1 MPTRHAGLSKIDMA
15 VPGRHAAAGMF
26 NTYSAVIGRYE
37 LLEREQEQQLARRW
51 QETKDGDAAN
61 ALVTSHLRLAAKVA
75 RSYKGYG
82 LPYAD
87 LMAEANLGLVIA
99 ASRFEPGRGSRFST
113 YAMWWIKATIHEYI
127 LRSWSLVRIGTTA
140 AQKKLF
146 FRLRGEM
153 RKAAGGAMA
162 GLTPDVA
169 EAIAVKLEVS
179 ARDVMEMD
187 CRLHGDLSLNARVGG
202 DEQGA
207 EWEALLV
214 DDTTDAETLLA
225 DQDQTERRTSAL
237 GIALNALTARERRV
251 LEARQLAEHPCTLDQ
266 LARELSISSERVRQ
280 IEIRAFAK
288 VKRAALRATQDLA
301 HARAE
306 ERGEFRSPMPRV
318 PPGGVLRPRA
328 EELVA
333 P

>member
-1 MPTRHAGLSKIDMA
+1 MSMHHADLIKVA
-15 VPGRHAAAGMF
+15 VPGPSTEAGVL
-26 NTYSAVIGRYE
+26 NAYSAAISRYR

-51 QETKDGDAAN
+51 QERRDGEAAN

-75 RSYKGYG
+75 RNYKGYG
-82 LPYAD
+82 LPLAD

-113 YAMWWIKATIHEYI
+113 YAIWWIKATIHEYV

-153 RKAAGGAMA
+153 RKAAGSAMT

-179 ARDVMEMD
+179 TRDVLEMD
-187 CRLHGDLSLNARVGG
+187 RRLHGDLSLNARVGG
-202 DEQGA
+202 DENTT

-214 DDTTDAETLLA
+214 DESTDAETILA

-237 GIALNALTARERRV
+237 GIALNSLTQRERYV
-251 LEARQLAEHPCTLDQ
+251 FEARQLAEPPRTRAE

-280 IEIRAFAK
+280 LEIRAFAK
-288 VKRAALRATQDLA
+288 VKRAAIRATQDPGLA
-301 HARAE
+301 CRE
-306 ERGEFRSPMPRV
+306 ERSGSRCLVSRIRSGHALHAQ
-318 PPGGVLRPRA
+318 PG
-328 EELVA
+328 ELVA
-333 P
+333 L

>member
-1 MPTRHAGLSKIDMA
+1 MPTRHAPLSKIDMDA
-15 VPGRHAAAGMF
+15 PGRRTAAGVV
-26 NTYSAVIGRYE
+26 NAYSAVIGRYD

-51 QETKDGDAAN
+51 QETRDGDAAN
-61 ALVTSHLRLAAKVA
+61 TLVTSHLRLAAKVA
-75 RSYKGYG
+75 RSYRGYG
-82 LPYAD
+82 LPFAD

-99 ASRFEPGRGSRFST
+99 ASRFEPGRNSRFST
-113 YAMWWIKATIHEYI
+113 YATWWIKAAIHDYI

-153 RKAAGGAMA
+153 RKTAGGAMA

-179 ARDVMEMD
+179 ARDVIEMD
-187 CRLHGDLSLNARVGG
+187 GRLRGDLSLNARVGG
-202 DEQGA
+202 DDDGA

-214 DDTTDAETLLA
+214 DEASDAETILA
-225 DQDQTERRTSAL
+225 DQDQTERRTGAL
-237 GIALNALTARERRV
+237 RTALKTLTGRERRV
-251 LEARQLAEHPCTLDQ
+251 LEARRLAEHPPTLDQ

-288 VKRAALRATQDLA
+288 VRRAAIRATESPSLA
-301 HARAE
+301 
-306 ERGEFRSPMPRV
+306 
-318 PPGGVLRPRA
+318 PPA
-328 EELVA
+328 SDAELVFI
-333 P
+333 